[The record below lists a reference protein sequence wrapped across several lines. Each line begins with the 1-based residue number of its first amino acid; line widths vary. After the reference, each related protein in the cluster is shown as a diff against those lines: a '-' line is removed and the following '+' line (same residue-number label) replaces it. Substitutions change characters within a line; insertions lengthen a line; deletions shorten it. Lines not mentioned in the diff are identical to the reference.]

1 MPSCNTEL
9 VCLGSPF
16 VVNFMQI
23 YTTSETE
30 DCFRLAFLYYRYI
43 EMRIL
48 TCRRHFKE
56 MVVKHCFNV
65 ISQFCRS
72 LSPKRLADRNNNIP
86 KLIHFISTA
95 GLEAGLFSDL
105 VIDVRLYF

>member
-1 MPSCNTEL
+1 MPSCYTEL

-30 DCFRLAFLYYRYI
+30 DCFGLTFLYYRYI

-56 MVVKHCFNV
+56 MVVKHCSND
-65 ISQFCRS
+65 ISQFCRN
-72 LSPKRLADRNNNIP
+72 LNPKRLADRNNNI
-86 KLIHFISTA
+86 LN
-95 GLEAGLFSDL
+95 
-105 VIDVRLYF
+105 LYFLYQLQGW